1 MRVSPRPP
9 PWRSGATTRLCL
21 GALLVASL
29 SVLPIARSRG
39 ADPQPYTVDIAKSG
53 HETVDSALQASS
65 NLISLRTVAPVG
77 PFALIGRALTDRDRF
92 LAALHGLG
100 YYKGTVRI
108 RIDGHPLD
116 EAGLADLLQRRA
128 ADPPAKVT
136 VAVTTGPLFH
146 LGKVKIDGTVPAAA
160 AAKLALKPGAPAVAS
175 DVLAAQGR
183 LREALREEGYAF
195 AKVAEPIAILHDETD
210 TLDVAFPTTTGR
222 RVDLGPITLTGLQE
236 TNPAYIRRRLL
247 VHQGEQ
253 YSPTTIE
260 SARADLVNTGIFS
273 TVRAEPADTTDADG
287 QLPLDF
293 TFKERPRHAVSFG
306 AAYSTDLGIMTNAS
320 WIYRNVFGN
329 GESLNFTAGLTG
341 GGTAQ
346 IAPGYSVNLQ
356 FLKPDFL
363 ERDLTL
369 QADVGAVK
377 EDLISYNRTALV
389 ADALLLKKFSAHWTG
404 SVGVSGETEQIT
416 QEYTNRD
423 YTLVGL
429 PVSAR
434 FDNTDNLLEPTD
446 GVRINANVTP
456 TESVG
461 GANATFVL
469 MQGSVSTYL
478 DVSSLWG
485 DKGKSIIALR
495 ALAGDA
501 EGASQFQLPPDKRFY
516 AGGSDTVRGYRYQSV
531 GPRFPDNYPQ
541 GGTAVSAA
549 TIELRQHVYG
559 NFGAA
564 AFLDVGEVTANGP
577 PLAGTYYM
585 GAGVGARYYTSIGP
599 LRVDVAVP
607 LDRRPGDDPLEVYI
621 GIGEAF

>member
-1 MRVSPRPP
+1 MRVPPRPP
-9 PWRSGATTRLCL
+9 PRRSGAPTRLCF
-21 GALLVASL
+21 GALLVAFL

-53 HETVDSALQASS
+53 HDGVDTALQASS
-65 NLISLRTVAPVG
+65 NLISLRSLAPVG

-92 LAALHGLG
+92 IAALHGLG
-100 YYKGTVRI
+100 YYKGTVQI
-108 RIDGHPLD
+108 RINGHALN
-116 EAGLADLLQRRA
+116 ETGLADLLERLPA
-128 ADPPAKVT
+128 NPPAKVMVT
-136 VAVTTGPLFH
+136 VTTGPLFH
-146 LGKVKIDGTVPAAA
+146 LGQVKIDGNVPAAA
-160 AAKLALKPGAPAVAS
+160 AAKLALKSGAPAVAS

-195 AKVAEPIAILHDETD
+195 AKVAEPIAILHNGTD
-210 TLDVAFPTTTGR
+210 TLDVAFPATPGQ
-222 RVDLGPITLTGLQE
+222 RVDLGPIALTGLQD

-260 SARADLVNTGIFS
+260 AARADLANTGIFS
-273 TVRAEPADTTDADG
+273 SVRAVPADATDANG

-293 TFKERPRHAVSFG
+293 TFKERERHSVTFG

-320 WIYRNVFGN
+320 WLYRNVFGN

-346 IAPGYSVNLQ
+346 IAPGYNVNLQ

-363 ERDLTL
+363 ERNLTL
-369 QADVGAVK
+369 QADLGAVK

-389 ADALLLKKFSAHWTG
+389 GDALLLKKFSSHWTG
-404 SVGVSGETEQIT
+404 SVGVSAETEQVT
-416 QEYTNRD
+416 QEYTTRD
-423 YTLVGL
+423 YALVGL
-429 PVSAR
+429 PVNAH
-434 FDNTDNLLEPTD
+434 FDNTDNLFEPTE
-446 GVRINANVTP
+446 GFRINANVTP

-461 GANATFVL
+461 NGYATFVL

-485 DKGKSIIALR
+485 EKGKSIIALR

-531 GPRFPDNYPQ
+531 GPRFADNFPQ
-541 GGTAVSAA
+541 GGTGVSAG

-564 AFLDVGEVTANGP
+564 AFLDAGEVTANGP
-577 PLAGTYYM
+577 PFGGTYYL
-585 GAGVGARYYTSIGP
+585 GAGVGARYYTSFGP